1 MQHHKASQ
9 GIQRKWKELI
19 PARPFL
25 FPAPFVFISLEREW
39 ERKNGP
45 HFSIM
50 FVRLDT
56 TEAIFKYAEL
66 HTAQKKKNS
75 PRLPPP
81 PFDIWIQDDRNT
93 LRTEEIL
100 VGEEADNAFHL
111 RVINK

>member
-25 FPAPFVFISLEREW
+25 FPAPFVFILFVFISLEREW

-66 HTAQKKKNS
+66 HTAQKKKLSLS
-75 PRLPPP
+75 PTL
-81 PFDIWIQDDRNT
+81 WYLNT
-93 LRTEEIL
+93 R
-100 VGEEADNAFHL
+100 
-111 RVINK
+111 R

>member
-1 MQHHKASQ
+1 MQHHKASP

-19 PARPFL
+19 RARPFL

-66 HTAQKKKNS
+66 HIAQTKKKI
-75 PRLPPP
+75 LPVPHP
-81 PFDIWIQDDRNT
+81 HPLISEYKTI
-93 LRTEEIL
+93 EIL
-100 VGEEADNAFHL
+100 
-111 RVINK
+111 